1 MVLVHTHLFPISAV
15 GEIKRGLV
23 GCLMNTI
30 LLWNKTSIL
39 RGIFYLAVIVA
50 YYCPK
55 IGIQIIYKPINGFYW
70 LYMYM

>member
-15 GEIKRGLV
+15 GEIKRGLSDEY
-23 GCLMNTI
+23 NF
-30 LLWNKTSIL
+30 LWNKTSIL

-55 IGIQIIYKPINGFYW
+55 IGIQIIYKPINGFHW